1 MSAPSIADAIEKLKV
16 LAAQHDNAL
25 ECIERIADIVAE
37 TGGPADIRL
46 VLEAGGYM
54 ERRKTV
60 VAVKANLKTRVE
72 LVFDDAST
80 ATIVYVLDGTDKPWE
95 VRVDGVAVERVGDP
109 RSYVRRF
116 DIDVWAVITAAL

>member
-25 ECIERIADIVAE
+25 ECIERIVDIVTT
-37 TGGPADIRL
+37 TGGPADIRV

-54 ERRKTV
+54 EARRTI

-80 ATIVYVLDGTDKPWE
+80 ATIVYVLDDTDKPWE
-95 VRVDGVAVERVGDP
+95 VSVDGVAVERVEDP

-116 DIDVWAVITAAL
+116 DMDVWAVITAAL